1 MTDELAPPTYT
12 YDETADAVYLYLA
25 GPVGFGELARSQLVP
40 WGRAGL
46 GASITLCLDHSGAPR
61 GLEFLGVSK
70 MFTAEAIEGFREGRT
85 PFDEL

>member
-1 MTDELAPPTYT
+1 MTNEPPPPIFTF
-12 YDETADAVYLYLA
+12 DETADAVHLYLA
-25 GPVGFGELARSQLVP
+25 GPIEFGELARSRLVP

-46 GASITLCLDHSGAPR
+46 GASTILCLDHSGSPR

-85 PFDEL
+85 PFEEL